1 MCSREAISMNA
12 TLSKKLRFSDVVY
25 AIGSTPKAVRLWL
38 QRGLVE
44 IHTPKPEG
52 GGWTEYS
59 FRDIAILALVRALV
73 NFGVDVPT
81 ASSIANT
88 IMGDHFFPQMNHLKN
103 PDEMPAGALAL
114 MWSNRR
120 LYLYRDGDDWRMKL
134 VALWESDMGR
144 RKSIAQLDPDRAVHS
159 SDADFDPELPS
170 GVATLRREHE
180 PAPVYISIDVESVI
194 RTAFERANESVNDG
208 VDGDDA
214 E

>member
-1 MCSREAISMNA
+1 MNA

-81 ASSIANT
+81 ASKIANT
-88 IMGDHFFPQMNHLKN
+88 IMGDHFFPLEGHVKN
-103 PDEMPAGALAL
+103 PGNIPAGALASL
-114 MWSNRR
+114 WANRR
-120 LYLYRDGDDWRMKL
+120 IYLYREADDWKMKL
-134 VALWESDMGR
+134 ATLWESDLGR
-144 RKSIAQLDPDRAVHS
+144 RKLIAQKFPDRAEHPA
-159 SDADFDPELPS
+159 DANFEPDAPS
-170 GVATLRREHE
+170 GVSAIRRELE
-180 PAPVYISIDVESVI
+180 PAPVYISIDVESVL

-208 VDGDDA
+208 VDEDDA

>member
-1 MCSREAISMNA
+1 MCSREAVSMNA

-59 FRDIAILALVRALV
+59 FRDIAILSLVRSLV

-81 ASSIANT
+81 ASKIANT
-88 IMGDHFFPQMNHLKN
+88 IMGDHFFPQVNHLKN
-103 PDEMPAGALAL
+103 PDEVSVGVLPMV
-114 MWSNRR
+114 WVNRR
-120 LYLYRDGDDWRMKL
+120 LYLYRDGDDWRMEL
-134 VALWESDMGR
+134 VALWEGAPGR
-144 RKSIAQLDPDRAVHS
+144 
-159 SDADFDPELPS
+159 
-170 GVATLRREHE
+170 E
-180 PAPVYISIDVESVI
+180 PAPVCISVDVESVI